1 MKSAHD
7 ILKELGFRENASD
20 SVKEA
25 FLKHLIKTSEGV
37 TVQTPTEKKQ
47 VVAALES
54 NQNEQLNFFSW
65 ADSKNKAG

>member
-37 TVQTPTEKKQ
+37 VVQTLTEKKQ
-47 VVAALES
+47 VAAALDPS
-54 NQNEQLNFFSW
+54 QTEQLNLFSW